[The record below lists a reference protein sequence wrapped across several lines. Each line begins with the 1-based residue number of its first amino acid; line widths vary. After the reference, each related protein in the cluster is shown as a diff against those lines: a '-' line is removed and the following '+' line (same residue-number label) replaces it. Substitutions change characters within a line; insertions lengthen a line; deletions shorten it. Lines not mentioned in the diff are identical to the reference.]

1 MPKFKIIWLLLLLPF
16 IGKTQTVRVIV
27 QKDLILRGESFNIQY
42 VFEDLISTDQ
52 LIYPSFH
59 DFRVVSGPD
68 LTKGSESG
76 VNGVKS
82 LTTISFTLAATRPGR
97 FVVEGPKIK
106 TIDKIIP
113 GHSVI
118 INVTDKKEI
127 FQPNTKQVNSDYFL
141 QPGEDP
147 NEKVSKNLFMK
158 VTVDKRECFV
168 GEPVLATFKLYSRLA
183 STSDIV
189 KNPGFYGFTV
199 QDIVNL
205 NDNSVSTETV
215 NGRLFDVHTIRSAQL
230 YPLRAGIFTVDAMEV
245 MNEVEFSKGS
255 VNKKTEQKIFEGVVE
270 TNHHHHH
277 VKGDTVVVETSLS
290 TEKIPIRVKPL
301 PEIKRPPNFNGAVGN
316 FLIEARLEK
325 NELARNEE
333 GVLIITIKGKGNFTQ
348 LSAPVIEWPAGIEN
362 FDPAVKDSLDKKATP
377 LKGLRTFRFSFLS
390 SKTGSYIIPPVSFS
404 FFNPDSNHYKTIT
417 TGSEA
422 LTILN
427 AEKKETPR
435 NEPAAKAMEKRDY
448 KSFWIYA
455 GIFLVVVVI
464 ISLQLRKP
472 KEETIL
478 INVVPEKEATI
489 SIEQLLQPAQFAL
502 VADDNNF
509 YSLLQKTIWD
519 HLSQLLHLSGSKK
532 SKVELYR
539 AMKAKNIDEFVCRDL
554 LTILNECEAALFT
567 NADLVQDKQ
576 ELLNRTKAVLGE
588 IKV

>member
-1 MPKFKIIWLLLLLPF
+1 MLLLIPF

-42 VFEDLISTDQ
+42 VFEDLTSTDQ

-68 LTKGSESG
+68 ESKGSESG
-76 VNGVKS
+76 LNGIKP
-82 LTTISFTLAATRPGR
+82 LTTISFTLTANRTGR
-97 FVVEGPKIK
+97 FVVDGPKIK
-106 TIDKIIP
+106 TNDKVIR
-113 GHSVI
+113 GGSVI
-118 INVTDKKEI
+118 INVIDKKEL
-127 FQPNTKQVNSDYFL
+127 FEREAKGVNSDYLL

-147 NEKVSKNLFMK
+147 HEKIRKNLFMK

-168 GEPVLATFKLYSRLA
+168 GEPVLATFKLYSRLT
-183 STSDIV
+183 SRSDIV

-215 NGRLFDVHTIRSAQL
+215 NGRLFDVHTIRSVQL
-230 YPLRAGIFTVDAMEV
+230 YPLRAGIFLVDAMEV
-245 MNEVEFSKGS
+245 MNEVEFSKS
-255 VNKKTEQKIFEGVVE
+255 AVNKKTEQEIVEGVFEE
-270 TNHHHHH
+270 TNHPAKENT
-277 VKGDTVVVETSLS
+277 VKVESSLS

-301 PEIKRPPNFNGAVGN
+301 PEIKKSATFNGAVGN
-316 FLIEARLEK
+316 FSIEARLEK

-333 GVLIITIKGKGNFTQ
+333 GALIVTIKGKGNFTQ

-362 FDPAVKDSLDKKATP
+362 FEPFIKDSLDKKLTP
-377 LKGLRTFRFSFLS
+377 LKGSRTFRFSLLS
-390 SKTGSYIIPPVSFS
+390 SKTGSYNIPPISFS
-404 FFNPDSNHYKTIT
+404 FFNTDSNHYKTIT
-417 TGSEA
+417 TDSTS

-427 AEKKETPR
+427 AEKKETPK
-435 NEPAAKAMEKRDY
+435 NEPAAIAKQKRDY

-464 ISLQLRKP
+464 ISLQFRKP
-472 KEETIL
+472 KKETAVPL
-478 INVVPEKEATI
+478 VVPDKEAAV

-502 VADDNNF
+502 VAGDNNF
-509 YSLLQKTIWD
+509 YGSLQKTIWD
-519 HLSQLLHLSGSKK
+519 HLSQLLNLSGSKK

-539 AMKAKNIDEFVCRDL
+539 AMKAKNVDEYVCRDL

-567 NADLVQDKQ
+567 NADLVEDKQ